1 VPGALVHWVTRR
13 DNLKMKITFPHM
25 GNLDIALKAILEGLG
40 QEVLLP
46 PPITKKTLNLG
57 VKYSPECACLPFK
70 INLGNFIESL
80 EQGADTILMI
90 GDGGRGSCRLG
101 FYGCIHISILRE
113 LGYDF
118 QFITV
123 SNRRK
128 SEFLSGLTR
137 LGKNKSL
144 PLKISA
150 LCKFYKM
157 RLCEEVE
164 RLSHH
169 YMPYEVEKGATARAY
184 KESLRIIDKAQ
195 SITEI
200 IRARRQGR
208 KIFSQIKKDTS
219 RKPLRVLIVGEIYV
233 VWEPF
238 VNLNIEQRLGEMGV
252 EVVRKL
258 WLTDNILYRAHLDF
272 LCHGNRREALRAAK
286 RYLGYNVGAECNIS
300 VGEAILSQHEG
311 CDGVIHLMPFTCMP
325 EIIASSIML
334 KVSRDYDV
342 PILTFTLDEHSA
354 EAGMVTRLEAF
365 IDLLSRRRSQ
375 KKHNGTMKK

>member
-1 VPGALVHWVTRR
+1 
-13 DNLKMKITFPHM
+13 MKITFPHM

-40 QEVLLP
+40 QEVSPP

-80 EQGADTILMI
+80 ENGADTILMI

-101 FYGCIHISILRE
+101 FYGRTHISILKE

-123 SNRRK
+123 NSRSK
-128 SEFLSGLTR
+128 SEFLSGLAR
-137 LGKNKSL
+137 LGKNKPL
-144 PLKISA
+144 PLKILS

-169 YMPYEVEKGATARAY
+169 SLPYEVEKGATRRAY
-184 KESLRIIDKAQ
+184 EESLRRIDEAQ
-195 SITEI
+195 SMIEI
-200 IRARRQGR
+200 LRVRRKVR
-208 KIFSQIKKDTS
+208 EIFNQVEKDYR

-238 VNLNIEQRLGEMGV
+238 VNLDIEQRLGEMGV

-258 WLTDNILYRAHLDF
+258 WLTDNILYLAHLDF
-272 LCHGNRREALRAAK
+272 LCYGNRKEALRAAK

-300 VGEAILSQHEG
+300 VGEAILSAHEG
-311 CDGVIHLMPFTCMP
+311 CDGIIHLMPFTCMP
-325 EIIASSIML
+325 EIIASSIMPQ
-334 KVSRDYDV
+334 VSRDYDI
-342 PILTFTLDEHSA
+342 PILTFILDEHTG
-354 EAGMVTRLEAF
+354 EAGMRTRLEAF
-365 IDLLSRRRSQ
+365 IDLLWRRRSQ
-375 KKHNGTMKK
+375 KLRRR